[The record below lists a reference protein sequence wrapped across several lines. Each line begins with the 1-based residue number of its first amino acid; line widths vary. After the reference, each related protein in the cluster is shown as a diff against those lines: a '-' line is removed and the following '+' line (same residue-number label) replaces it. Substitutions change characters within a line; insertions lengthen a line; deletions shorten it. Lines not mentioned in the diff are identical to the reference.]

1 MITTFW
7 IIAAIL
13 ILVALAFVIPPF
25 FKKSPLPHQIDRKT
39 LNVAIYK
46 ERLAELAL
54 ENLTPAQREVAKQDL
69 DSTLWQELNNEE
81 NRLSHSPPRAQ
92 WASLLVAIFIPV
104 IAVGGYWQLGSP
116 ELIIPPVE
124 KTHEGQTNKA
134 LPANF
139 KEMVDKLAARLEKQP
154 EDENGWR
161 MLARSYVFL
170 ADYPQAL
177 KTYNQILVKYGEQP
191 EVLTEL
197 AEFIAKNN
205 HDELAGLPTILLKT
219 ALTVDPNYPDAL
231 WLAGFSAAQQEDFNS
246 AIGYWQRFQAQLPA
260 TDTETQQ
267 AVEKQ
272 IAEARQ
278 QLVNKT
284 EVTSAKPANS
294 VSANSSDS
302 EKPSV
307 VPMTATAQSV
317 STEENEND
325 KKVSADGKLA
335 IKEAKIEVK
344 VSLDPALQEKVN
356 PQDTLFVYA
365 RATQGPP
372 MPVAIVKK
380 TAKELPTVV
389 ILDDSV
395 GLIPNQK
402 LSQFTE
408 VTVLAR
414 ISKTGQA
421 TPQSGDLLGQSA
433 SVSVDNAISV
443 EIVINQVVP

>member
-1 MITTFW
+1 
-7 IIAAIL
+7 
-13 ILVALAFVIPPF
+13 
-25 FKKSPLPHQIDRKT
+25 
-39 LNVAIYK
+39 
-46 ERLAELAL
+46 
-54 ENLTPAQREVAKQDL
+54 
-69 DSTLWQELNNEE
+69 
-81 NRLSHSPPRAQ
+81 
-92 WASLLVAIFIPV
+92 
-104 IAVGGYWQLGSP
+104 
-116 ELIIPPVE
+116 
-124 KTHEGQTNKA
+124 
-134 LPANF
+134 
-139 KEMVDKLAARLEKQP
+139 MVDKLAARLEKQP
-154 EDENGWR
+154 EDEKGWR

-170 ADYPQAL
+170 EDYPQAL

-205 HDELAGLPTILLKT
+205 HDELAGLPIILLKT

-267 AVEKQ
+267 AVDKQ

-278 QLVNKT
+278 QLVNKA
-284 EVTSAKPANS
+284 EVTSTKPSNS
-294 VSANSSDS
+294 VSVNSGDS
-302 EKPSV
+302 EKLPVV
-307 VPMTATAQSV
+307 VPMTAPAQSV
-317 STEENEND
+317 SNAGNENEKN
-325 KKVSADGKLA
+325 KNMSAEGEFA

-344 VSLDPALQEKVN
+344 VSLDPALQEKIN
-356 PQDTLFVYA
+356 PQDTVFIYA

-380 TAKELPTVV
+380 TAEELPTVV

-395 GLIPNQK
+395 GLMPNQK

-414 ISKTGQA
+414 VSKTGQA
-421 TPQSGDLLGQSA
+421 EPQSGDLQGQSA
-433 SVSVDNAISV
+433 TVSSVDNVVPV
-443 EIVINQVVP
+443 EIVINQVLP